1 MSNAKVDE
9 HKIRGGI
16 SSENIAQSSDAAFK
30 DVDEELK
37 NDVHIYLKDGNS
49 WDESK
54 GEIEIETADI
64 DSAELYAKEGE
75 GLTGL
80 AIAAIIVG
88 AFLVAL
94 LIIGLIAA
102 AVNSSD
108 EDNSSSDSNSNSN
121 SNSGDS
127 GSGASSDGSNSSSD
141 GSGCY
146 VATMVY
152 GSYEAPKVLI
162 LRAFRDQF
170 LQRFK
175 WGRAF
180 IHWYYAK
187 SPALV
192 EQHQGK
198 PLLRKAI
205 KSALDVFVFLITPI
219 YRK

>member
-1 MSNAKVDE
+1 MYLNAEKKKEIFSKHGGSDTNTGSAEGQIALFSYRIAHLTE
-9 HKIRGGI
+9 HLKKNR
-16 SSENIAQSSDAAFK
+16 K
-30 DVDEELK
+30 D
-37 NDVHIYLKDGNS
+37 
-49 WDESK
+49 
-54 GEIEIETADI
+54 EIEIETADI

-162 LRAFRDQF
+162 LRAFRDRF

-175 WGRAF
+175 WGRSF

-187 SPALV
+187 SPAFV